1 MKDDLNGTLSHYLA
15 NMGCEVPEI
24 KMTMVLGKRRNFGS
38 HIFFRASKNHCS
50 LEKGKNYLFFENG
63 YFRP

>member
-24 KMTMVLGKRRNFGS
+24 KMTMVPRKEEKFWFPFFLGLVKT
-38 HIFFRASKNHCS
+38 IVLWK
-50 LEKGKNYLFFENG
+50 K
-63 YFRP
+63 